1 MPYRT
6 FEDSAGTEWQVWD
19 IVPRLSERR
28 VGSSVDRRAEVR
40 PIAFADRRREQR
52 RVPQAPVARARLRG
66 TYAQGWL
73 CFESDAEK
81 RRLSPIP
88 DDWTV
93 CDEDRLE
100 EYARHGERVATSQN
114 YWYGPDGSLAE
125 AG

>member
-6 FEDSAGTEWQVWD
+6 FTDSTGIEWQVWD

-28 VGSSVDRRAEVR
+28 TSASVDRRVEIK
-40 PIAFADRRREQR
+40 PIDFADRRREQR
-52 RVPQAPVARARLRG
+52 RVPQAPIARARLRG

-73 CFESDAEK
+73 CFESDHEK

-88 DDWTV
+88 DDWST
-93 CDEDRLE
+93 CPEERLE
-100 EYARHGERVATSQN
+100 QYAGHGERVAIQN
-114 YWYGPDGSLAE
+114 YWYGDEEPLAE